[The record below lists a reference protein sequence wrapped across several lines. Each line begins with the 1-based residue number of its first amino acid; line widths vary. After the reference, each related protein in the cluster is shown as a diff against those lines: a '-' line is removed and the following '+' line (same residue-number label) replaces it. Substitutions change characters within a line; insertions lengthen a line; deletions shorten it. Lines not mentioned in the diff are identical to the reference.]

1 MQTGQQNQKSKR
13 EPEDKN
19 TWQEIGVI
27 SYDLKEEKWKCG
39 ISGHRYV
46 TFNSVK

>member
-13 EPEDKN
+13 EPEDKKA
-19 TWQEIGVI
+19 WQEIDVF
-27 SYDLKEEKWKCG
+27 SYDLMEEKWKCE
-39 ISGHRYV
+39 ISGHHYV